1 MDFQTKCASLRVS
14 NFKDYRDEFGMCKW
28 HYLARYSL
36 GDHVANAVLLSVAP
50 SNFYCTCLVVLT
62 TIHAKHGSLPD
73 DFSCKNIYNLL
84 LELPSVSLRSADF
97 WVSAVGCPINRWA
110 SVCTSHG

>member
-1 MDFQTKCASLRVS
+1 MS
-14 NFKDYRDEFGMCKW
+14 NFKDDCDEFGRCKC
-28 HYLARYSL
+28 HYLASYSL
-36 GDHVANAVLLSVAP
+36 RDRVAKLDKHRDFSSNAVPLSVAP
-50 SNFYCTCLVVLT
+50 SNFYCTCMVVLT

-97 WVSAVGCPINRWA
+97 WVSAMGRPINRWA
-110 SVCTSHG
+110 SSCTSHG